1 MNELAHLHAL
11 LNCVYGL
18 EPVTLTPLHLFAHTD
33 RGIYRVDA
41 LDRVP
46 LVLRVH
52 RPAETVGDG
61 LSRSTATLLHL
72 QAENFPA
79 PRVQQTKDGAPIG
92 VHDGWA
98 ALVVTYIADKM
109 STGR

>member
-18 EPVTLTPLHLFAHTD
+18 EPVTLTSLHLFAHTD

-46 LVLRVH
+46 LVLRTQKQ
-52 RPAETVGDG
+52 AETGVDG
-61 LSRSTATLLHL
+61 LARSAATLLHL